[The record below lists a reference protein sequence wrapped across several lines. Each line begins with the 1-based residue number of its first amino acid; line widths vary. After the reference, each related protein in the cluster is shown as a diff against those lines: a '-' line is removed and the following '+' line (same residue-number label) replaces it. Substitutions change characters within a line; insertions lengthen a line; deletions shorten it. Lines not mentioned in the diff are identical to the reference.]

1 MTATARQPRKLD
13 IETFLAF
20 YETRPTR
27 SNGNSSTESRS

>member
-20 YETRPTR
+20 YETRPDEEQWQLID
-27 SNGNSSTESRS
+27 GVAL